1 MGALEERDLQNYLYP
16 HDKEIEAVG
25 IRGLYLNNYL
35 RWDSKSQHEKMIR
48 SYGYETEKQL
58 RTFDTY
64 NDVDCFHYSGLHD
77 YIKFLKY
84 GYSKVTDHA
93 SREIRL
99 KRLTRYDGIKLIK
112 RYSNIMPKDKNLFLD
127 WLGIDF
133 KELIK
138 NVNKF
143 RSKDIWE
150 KNNNKWNL
158 KDEIFN
164 NKNSHPLGSN
174 SLNKVEKCI
183 FNSNS
188 KRFNENEIG
197 KYTLIGKGYFK

>member
-1 MGALEERDLQNYLYP
+1 M
-16 HDKEIEAVG
+16 
-25 IRGLYLNNYL
+25 
-35 RWDSKSQHEKMIR
+35 
-48 SYGYETEKQL
+48 

-64 NDVDCFHYSGLHD
+64 NDVDCFYYYGLHD

-84 GYSKVTDHA
+84 GYTKVTDHA

-99 KRLTRYDGIKLIK
+99 KRLTRDDGIKLIK

-133 KELIK
+133 KELIE

-150 KNNNKWNL
+150 EKNKFKYLILYGYRHIIKNKIL
-158 KDEIFN
+158 EIFS
-164 NKNSHPLGSN
+164 KNAI
-174 SLNKVEKCI
+174 K
-183 FNSNS
+183 
-188 KRFNENEIG
+188 
-197 KYTLIGKGYFK
+197 